1 MSRQILLCVETN
13 KQARTDYRYIDAT
26 IKRFYVNDKKIVY
39 RPIFLETKTKYN
51 AKDKVRE
58 INAAIERYPGET
70 SVIYFIDY
78 DDCDRSSETQKLFE
92 KIQDFCR
99 ANKYEFVF
107 FVKDVEDVYL
117 GQSVPTDQKVQ
128 KAEEFSRKKL
138 IETVDESKLRSNIH
152 RKHTS
157 NILTVLDLFWTK
169 KESDKTVN
177 DSKMYKTK
185 IRKGDHYA

>member
-26 IKRFYVNDKKIVY
+26 IKRFYVNDRKIVY
-39 RPIFLETKTKYN
+39 RPIFLETKTKKYN

-92 KIQDFCR
+92 KFKI
-99 ANKYEFVF
+99 FV
-107 FVKDVEDVYL
+107 
-117 GQSVPTDQKVQ
+117 GQTNMSLY
-128 KAEEFSRKKL
+128 FL
-138 IETVDESKLRSNIH
+138 
-152 RKHTS
+152 
-157 NILTVLDLFWTK
+157 
-169 KESDKTVN
+169 
-177 DSKMYKTK
+177 
-185 IRKGDHYA
+185 